1 MVFSTSQI
9 CYDMKSSSSSSH
21 QLIDT
26 EEASKLQD
34 TWERSFLQM
43 VFPDVSNSDTHG

>member
-1 MVFSTSQI
+1 MVFQTSQI
-9 CYDMKSSSSSSH
+9 CCDMKSSYSSSH

-43 VFPDVSNSDTHG
+43 VFS